1 MSLDEEAL
9 VEYVALGHTLDWK
22 TLKKGKKFKPKH
34 LKVPALA
41 PKDDVT
47 LDEIK
52 EALDNYFLQFEGQKV
67 AVFLSGG
74 KDSRFVVEMCHRL
87 NLDVTAITFGYS
99 KRSREYIIARKVC
112 SLLKIPHIFLY
123 LDPKIYSLENVR
135 ETIMRAPDS
144 PDCAPHFS
152 HYFYEETLS
161 QYDAVFTGEYITHSL
176 REERFYQPSDNVERL
191 LRTLSFD
198 EVCKE
203 GERRRVRKK
212 IILQNSGKS
221 LNEIALKK
229 IVDTRFKWFDRTR
242 DLFNFYCPI
251 LDENVINTMWAV
263 PETGI
268 VKKVMKKYNFKTY
281 NLPCTRSPFPLWFP
295 WIVHYGYKYIE
306 NFTKPVT
313 STLRS
318 NLDMGDWCGHWDV
331 YCKLITNLANKLRIE
346 RVLDFD
352 FINKE
357 VLKRKLFTARRNV
370 DDAKSLEKLIKLSI
384 WLEEM
389 A

>member
-1 MSLDEEAL
+1 MNLDYEAL
-9 VEYVALGHTLDWK
+9 KEYIALGYTLDRK
-22 TLKKGKKFKPKH
+22 TLKKGKKFKPKYI
-34 LKVPALA
+34 KIPKLA
-41 PKDDVT
+41 PKDGVT

-52 EALDNYFLQFEGQKV
+52 EALDNYFLQFKGSKV

-74 KDSRFVVEMCHRL
+74 KDSRVILEMCYRL
-87 NLDVTAITFGYS
+87 NIDVTAFTFGYS
-99 KRSREYIIARKVC
+99 KISREYMIAKRVC
-112 SLLKIPHIFLY
+112 SLLKIPHVFLY
-123 LDPKIYSLENVR
+123 LDPKIYSLKNVR
-135 ETIMRAPDS
+135 ETIMCAPDS

-152 HYFYEETLS
+152 HYFYKKILS

-176 REERFYQPSDNVERL
+176 REERFYQPSDNIERL
-191 LRTLSFD
+191 LRTISFD
-198 EVCKE
+198 EICKE
-203 GERRRVRKK
+203 EEREK
-212 IILQNSGKS
+212 IKEKIVLENSGKS

-229 IVDTRFKWFDRTR
+229 IIDTRFKWFDRTR
-242 DLFNFYCPI
+242 GLFNLYCPA
-251 LDENVINTMWAV
+251 LDENVINTMWAI

-268 VKKVMKKYNFKTY
+268 AKRIMKKYNFRTY

-295 WIVHYGYKYIE
+295 WVIHYGYKYIK

-331 YCKLITNLANKLRIE
+331 YCKLITNLANKLGIE
-346 RVLDFD
+346 RSLDFD
-352 FINKE
+352 FIDKNIIK
-357 VLKRKLFTARRNV
+357 KKLRTAMMNV
-370 DDAKSLEKLIKLSI
+370 DDAKSIEKLIKLKI